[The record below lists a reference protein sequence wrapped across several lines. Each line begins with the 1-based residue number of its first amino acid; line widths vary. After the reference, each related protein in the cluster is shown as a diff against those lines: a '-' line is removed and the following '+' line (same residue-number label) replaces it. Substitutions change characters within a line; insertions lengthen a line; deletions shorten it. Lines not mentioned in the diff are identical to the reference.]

1 MAILDSRRVKIP
13 VQRFAEKIIKRLK
26 DILKWIIE
34 TMTVRDLRSVTG
46 LSHLIPKKIK
56 IRESQ
61 RPDQDILSLAVRG
74 SPMIV
79 CFGTHQ
85 IKFKKPSNDSL
96 SRSDFTKS
104 LKINEIESDDEKDS
118 DEDEDGES
126 GSGSDSGGMVAK
138 LLHIIVPVMLLY
150 APEPV
155 APRRTAAEKIKIQG
169 PHRTRRNKPQKSR
182 TERSADQA
190 VRGSLGHS
198 MVHIILIIM
207 AGPYYTI
214 E

>member
-13 VQRFAEKIIKRLK
+13 VQRFAGKIIKRLK

-126 GSGSDSGGMVAK
+126 GSGSDSGGMVAEI
-138 LLHIIVPVMLLY
+138 LHMWYQLCFCTQGSTYQSRSVH
-150 APEPV
+150 A
-155 APRRTAAEKIKIQG
+155 AAEKIKIQG
-169 PHRTRRNKPQKSR
+169 PHRTRTK
-182 TERSADQA
+182 
-190 VRGSLGHS
+190 
-198 MVHIILIIM
+198 
-207 AGPYYTI
+207 
-214 E
+214 

>member
-1 MAILDSRRVKIP
+1 MNRCHPKIRILLWSNGHFRFTTGKNTGSKIRRKNN
-13 VQRFAEKIIKRLK
+13 QTLERYSQMDYWNNDGQGSK
-26 DILKWIIE
+26 
-34 TMTVRDLRSVTG
+34 VRNRSF
-46 LSHLIPKKIK
+46 SFDPKKIK

-138 LLHIIVPVMLLY
+138 ILQMWYQLGFCTRGSTHQSRSVRV
-150 APEPV
+150 APEKMEIQRPHCI
-155 APRRTAAEKIKIQG
+155 RTK
-169 PHRTRRNKPQKSR
+169 
-182 TERSADQA
+182 
-190 VRGSLGHS
+190 
-198 MVHIILIIM
+198 
-207 AGPYYTI
+207 
-214 E
+214 